1 MPASDAAAGAVRSP
15 HRLSFSDR
23 VMLATRIGA
32 ATLLTALYVTSGLR
46 FGATTRPYFL
56 GGLALT
62 DLAALVALVAMTVLR
77 QRRRM
82 VMRELVIFDVASIAL
97 LAFAVAPAQDLVYA
111 WALGLCV
118 IFGDTMPAFEALAF
132 ATFIGAAYFVG
143 QFAGPA
149 FTSSTGAVVV
159 LAVKSSFTLL
169 FAWTRSAALV
179 LQDER
184 ERRLRK
190 TQREYHDLNKDLSRR
205 IGELR
210 ATSDISEI
218 IHSTLDFDEVGQLVL
233 EILCKVIDLPA
244 SALFVIDHAQ
254 NETLFEASFG
264 VRPPVPEDPSELL
277 MSEVREASS
286 EMFACSTVV
295 ERNDYTVVFCA
306 SSDRWEGLSAE
317 DRLVLTSVANEL
329 LVALENSQLYKL
341 TKRLSI
347 TDELTGLYNYR
358 FMQERVQDEIERA
371 RRFGRS
377 LSLLMIDVDNF
388 KIFNDTYGH
397 IAGDRAL
404 AQLATA
410 FRGELRDIDV
420 LCRYGGEEFTIILPE
435 TDADG
440 AFVAADKVREAV
452 AAHRFPDADGNANV
466 RMTVSIGLATFPAHA
481 DDREE
486 LLRQAD
492 NALYRA
498 KRSGRNRVCAPTAGP
513 PVAHPRTAPGGT
525 EPLAAAEGE
534 A

>member
-218 IHSTLDFDEVGQLVL
+218 IHSTLDFDEVGQFVL

-277 MSEVREASS
+277 IVRGPRGLLGDVRVLDGRRAQRLHRRLLR
-286 EMFACSTVV
+286 V
-295 ERNDYTVVFCA
+295 ERPVGGAERRGSARPHLRRQRAAGGSRELAALQADEATVDHRRAHRAVQLPFHAGTRCRTR
-306 SSDRWEGLSAE
+306 SSAPGGSGA
-317 DRLVLTSVANEL
+317 
-329 LVALENSQLYKL
+329 
-341 TKRLSI
+341 
-347 TDELTGLYNYR
+347 
-358 FMQERVQDEIERA
+358 
-371 RRFGRS
+371 S

-388 KIFNDTYGH
+388 KIFNDTHGH
-397 IAGDRAL
+397 IAGDARAR
-404 AQLATA
+404 ASSRPRSGASV
-410 FRGELRDIDV
+410 RDIDV
-420 LCRYGGEEFTIILPE
+420 VCRYGGEEFTIMLPE

-440 AFVAADKVREAV
+440 AFVAAEKVREAV

-466 RMTVSIGLATFPAHA
+466 SDDGL
-481 DDREE
+481 DRARH
-486 LLRQAD
+486 L
-492 NALYRA
+492 
-498 KRSGRNRVCAPTAGP
+498 
-513 PVAHPRTAPGGT
+513 PGARRR
-525 EPLAAAEGE
+525 P
-534 A
+534 